1 MRRINVKNIY
11 KKIGQHY
18 FALFLIVTFVFCF
31 LSLLVFYKY
40 YYLVEKEITLPQ
52 GGKVYFKEKE
62 YENIKKELQE
72 REKIYSDIDKEII
85 ENPFIGLTE

>member
-11 KKIGQHY
+11 KKIRQHY

-40 YYLVEKEITLPQ
+40 YYLVEKEIALPQ

-62 YENIKKELQE
+62 YENIKKELRE